1 VRIGLIG
8 LGRIG
13 AFHARTLAAI
23 PSVRELVV
31 TDTVP
36 GLAEQVAAGLA
47 EEVAALP
54 DAGVEVRVVATPADL
69 LDAGVDGVVIA
80 SSTPTHA
87 GLIRACV
94 ERGTPAFC
102 EKPVALA
109 AAEAT
114 ALREDLAGSAVPVQI
129 GFPRRF
135 DQAYVAARGDLL
147 AGRLGT
153 VHTVRST
160 TLDPA
165 PPPEAYIRASGGIFH
180 DCAIH
185 DFDSVRWATGQ
196 EVVEVM
202 AVGSNQHG
210 EETAYIAAAG
220 DAEAAT
226 SILTLSGGTLAV
238 VSNARTNGR
247 GHDVRLELLGTRDSV
262 VAGLDDRTPLRSAD
276 AGIAF
281 PAGPPWVFFMDRFAD
296 AFRAEL
302 AAFTEVVAGT
312 RPSPCTLRDGVQ
324 ASLVAE
330 AATRSF
336 REHRPVR
343 LEEVR
348 S

>member
-1 VRIGLIG
+1 MRIGLIG

-13 AFHARTLAAI
+13 AFHARTLAAL
-23 PSVRELVV
+23 PAVKELVV
-31 TDTVP
+31 TDAVSA
-36 GLAEQVAAGLA
+36 LAEQVAAD
-47 EEVAALP
+47 VAATP
-54 DAGVEVRVVATPADL
+54 DARVEVRVVATPDEM
-69 LDAGVDGVVIA
+69 LDTGVDGVVIA

-94 ERGTPAFC
+94 AHATPTFC
-102 EKPVALA
+102 EKPVALQ

-114 ALREDLAGSAVPVQI
+114 ALRDELAGTDVPVQI

-135 DQAYVAARGDLL
+135 DQAYLAAREDLL

-165 PPPEAYIRASGGIFH
+165 PPPADYIRASGGIFH

-196 EVVEVM
+196 EVVEVV
-202 AVGSNQHG
+202 AVGSNQG
-210 EETAYIAAAG
+210 VGYIAAAG
-220 DAEAAT
+220 DAETAA
-226 SILTLSGGTLAV
+226 SILTLSEGTLAV
-238 VSNARTNGR
+238 VSNTRTNGR
-247 GHDVRLELLGTRDSV
+247 GHDVRLELLGTLDSV
-262 VAGLDDRTPLRSAD
+262 SAGLDDRTPLRSANPSVP
-276 AGIAF
+276 F
-281 PAGPPWVFFMDRFAD
+281 PAGTPWDFFMDRFAD

-302 AAFTEVVAGT
+302 AAFIDVVASN
-312 RPSPCTLRDGVQ
+312 RPSPCTLYDAVE

-330 AATRSF
+330 AATRSA

-343 LEEVR
+343 LDELR
-348 S
+348 